1 MLKVWSVLNLIKFS
15 KLSYCLDPPKI
26 SKGLD
31 IKTLNE
37 AAYFTL
43 SCAVEKGSPPLFFQ
57 WFKNGQTI
65 NKQSDDLQISLFNEL
80 QSILNIKKVTSNDSG
95 NYTCEVKNAFG
106 EDTFTSQLIVRGTNQ
121 CN

>member
-1 MLKVWSVLNLIKFS
+1 MQNASE
-15 KLSYCLDPPKI
+15 
-26 SKGLD
+26 G
-31 IKTLNE
+31 T
-37 AAYFTL
+37 YFTV
-43 SCAVEKGSPPLFFQ
+43 SCAIERGSQPLFFQ

-65 NKQSDDLQISLFNEL
+65 NKKSDDLQITLLNDM

-106 EDTFTSQLIVRGTNQ
+106 DDTFTSQLIVRGTNQ